1 MPPIEEVSIDQ
12 LRPTQLTIGFIE
24 VRKKKK
30 HLAALAHDA
39 RRDFMRAHPIP
50 AVRGP
55 DGHLFITDHH
65 HLGRAA
71 LEAGVGHGFVAV
83 EADLSSLAGD
93 AFWLEMDRRLWVHP
107 LDQNGVRHRYG
118 AIPHHLDKLV
128 DDIYRSLAG
137 YVRDAGGYPK
147 TPTAFAEFVW
157 ADFFRRA
164 LAIEDVAA
172 DFETAVTRATALA
185 RSPAAQAMPGFGAP
199 PRRLDP
205 AGVHRVGQRAV
216 VVRVGR
222 VAQAAHHPGAVGRA
236 AVLAHL
242 PLALDPRD
250 GNLDADD
257 GLELGVDEVRRR
269 VVHRPRQRTAAL
281 LGVGQV
287 GELAA
292 QPDGILHR
300 PGPAP
305 GVHRGVVPG
314 GHDTAGLGLGG
325 VPRRAHVARFALEH
339 HQAFGHAGEF
349 APVGVGPRHVGA
361 QHAVSALVGIDQE
374 GHRRGHQ
381 PGRAVG
387 DEERQRMGAH
397 QRVQR
402 GGIAFAERGGDVHGA
417 ARGQDERG
425 QMLPRTAGRR
435 HAGRGT

>member
-71 LEAGVGHGFVAV
+71 LEAGVGHGFVDV

-137 YVRDAGGYPK
+137 YVRDAGGYAK

-172 DFETAVTRATALA
+172 DFEAAVTRATALA

-199 PRRLDP
+199 P
-205 AGVHRVGQRAV
+205 AG
-216 VVRVGR
+216 
-222 VAQAAHHPGAVGRA
+222 
-236 AVLAHL
+236 
-242 PLALDPRD
+242 
-250 GNLDADD
+250 
-257 GLELGVDEVRRR
+257 
-269 VVHRPRQRTAAL
+269 
-281 LGVGQV
+281 
-287 GELAA
+287 
-292 QPDGILHR
+292 
-300 PGPAP
+300 
-305 GVHRGVVPG
+305 
-314 GHDTAGLGLGG
+314 
-325 VPRRAHVARFALEH
+325 
-339 HQAFGHAGEF
+339 
-349 APVGVGPRHVGA
+349 
-361 QHAVSALVGIDQE
+361 
-374 GHRRGHQ
+374 
-381 PGRAVG
+381 
-387 DEERQRMGAH
+387 
-397 QRVQR
+397 
-402 GGIAFAERGGDVHGA
+402 
-417 ARGQDERG
+417 
-425 QMLPRTAGRR
+425 
-435 HAGRGT
+435 